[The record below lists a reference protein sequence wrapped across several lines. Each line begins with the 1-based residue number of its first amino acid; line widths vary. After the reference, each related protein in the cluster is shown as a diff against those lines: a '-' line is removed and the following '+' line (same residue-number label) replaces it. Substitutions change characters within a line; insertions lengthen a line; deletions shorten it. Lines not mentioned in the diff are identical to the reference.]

1 MATAICRAACR
12 QHDLQFL
19 DQSVSLRHLGMGMR
33 RMGTGLRI
41 LRVYGFDFSAEG
53 IGRHSGYLVLIGLN
67 PETIS
72 LDPPPRPAVDCFD

>member
-1 MATAICRAACR
+1 
-12 QHDLQFL
+12 
-19 DQSVSLRHLGMGMR
+19 MR

-53 IGRHSGYLVLIGLN
+53 IGRHSGYLVLIALN

-72 LDPPPRPAVDCFD
+72 LDPPPRPAVDCSD

>member
-1 MATAICRAACR
+1 
-12 QHDLQFL
+12 
-19 DQSVSLRHLGMGMR
+19 MR